1 MALRIAWL
9 TDIHLE
15 FLSHGEVDAFFER
28 LSAHDPEAVLVGGD
42 TGTAA
47 TLSRFLSGMEERL
60 QRPIYFVLGN
70 HDFYGGSIREVR
82 RAAADLAAR
91 SRWLHWLPDA
101 GVVLLTDR
109 TGLVGHGS
117 WADGRLGSGV
127 GSNVLLNDYLQ
138 IRDFQPLGHQE
149 RFQKL
154 NELGDEAAAFVE
166 ELLPSAAERFGEL
179 IFLTH
184 VPPFREAAWHEGQAS
199 ADDWLPH
206 FSCRAVGDVLVRVMT
221 AHPGCAL
228 TVLCGHTH
236 GEGRSASLR
245 TSWFERRAR
254 STESRGSGCSRT
266 FGEAGARGERL
277 PPLCLARPGPPMR
290 LGPGVAPSL
299 RSFWRDPD
307 LR

>member
-236 GEGRSASLR
+236 GEGEVRVLKNVLVR
-245 TSWFERRAR
+245 T
-254 STESRGSGCSRT
+254 
-266 FGEAGARGERL
+266 AGAEYGK
-277 PPLCLARPGPPMR
+277 PGIRMLTDVR
-290 LGPGVAPSL
+290 
-299 RSFWRDPD
+299 
-307 LR
+307 